1 MDGSSNDG
9 GLRVG
14 LILVIPEGHR
24 MNYALKFGFKASN
37 NEAKY
42 EALIAGLELAKEMK
56 VESLDIFSDSQ
67 LVVCQINDEYQ
78 AREKK
83 MAAYLHK
90 AKKIIGVIQLVHNPL
105 DPEGTERGSRRSHST
120 HLSK

>member
-9 GLRVG
+9 GSGAG
-14 LILVIPEGHR
+14 LIPVSPEGHR
-24 MNYALKFGFKASN
+24 MNYALRFGFKASN
-37 NEAKY
+37 NEAEY

-78 AREKK
+78 ARERK
-83 MAAYLHK
+83 MAA
-90 AKKIIGVIQLVHNPL
+90 
-105 DPEGTERGSRRSHST
+105 
-120 HLSK
+120 